1 MASSKSVVLK
11 DPPISLATQ
20 FSRIGRRRGVR
31 ALAFGLALLGL
42 CVFAWGLRYKLSLY
56 DPPHSIAS
64 HMPEAKL
71 LSGRERVGVQGL
83 NLRRAAPGAMPF
95 FLNASVSV
103 AFAPPAL
110 RLSSGPRA
118 WAELVSRV
126 SHFPGSG
133 RDAPLFVRPPPS
145 FL

>member
-1 MASSKSVVLK
+1 MVLK

-31 ALAFGLALLGL
+31 ALAFGLALLGF

-71 LSGRERVGVQGL
+71 LSGRERVGVQVL
-83 NLRRAAPGAMPF
+83 NLRQAAPPAIPF
-95 FLNASVSV
+95 FLHASVLILFVS
-103 AFAPPAL
+103 PGL
-110 RLSSGPRA
+110 RLSSGTRA
-118 WAELVSRV
+118 WAEIASRAG
-126 SHFPGSG
+126 HFPGAG
-133 RDAPLFVRPPPS
+133 RDAPAFVRPPPC